1 MRPTGIVS
9 PELDRRLTEKRTL
22 MKSTDLHQKS
32 LATRVFEIVRNA
44 IVVGEFAPGS
54 LHSVQEIAEKLN
66 VSRTPVREAMLKLE
80 ELGMISFERNRGAR
94 ILETTV
100 HDLEEIF
107 SLRVLLEVPAAYRA
121 AMRITPPELRKLRQS
136 LDEVEEAYKSTST
149 NVRAH
154 LEPDARFHRTIAL
167 ISGSRRLAGILDNLF
182 DQQMI
187 AGGTSGGFTREMD
200 SIYRDHERIYEEIAA
215 NNPTGAAAAM
225 RDHLVTSVRALVVKE
240 TGDAEAGTVFGPLY
254 VDVLSLNT
262 EA

>member
-1 MRPTGIVS
+1 
-9 PELDRRLTEKRTL
+9 

-32 LATRVFEIVRNA
+32 LATRIFEIVRNA

-54 LHSVQEIAEKLN
+54 LHSVQEIAAKLN

-136 LDEVEEAYKSTST
+136 LDEVQEAYKSTST

-154 LEPDARFHRTIAL
+154 LEPDARFHRGIAL
-167 ISGSRRLAGILDNLF
+167 ISGSR
-182 DQQMI
+182 Q
-187 AGGTSGGFTREMD
+187 
-200 SIYRDHERIYEEIAA
+200 A
-215 NNPTGAAAAM
+215 N
-225 RDHLVTSVRALVVKE
+225 
-240 TGDAEAGTVFGPLY
+240 
-254 VDVLSLNT
+254 
-262 EA
+262 